1 MRVGYHSKI
10 EERGGRGRMEQL
22 CYVTSEGLARGW
34 TSELAAESIRLLW
47 LILQE
52 KWRHVH
58 HYSQADK

>member
-1 MRVGYHSKI
+1 MRVGISFKN
-10 EERGGRGRMEQL
+10 RGERGRMEQL

-52 KWRHVH
+52 RGRHVH
-58 HYSQADK
+58 ITPKLINS